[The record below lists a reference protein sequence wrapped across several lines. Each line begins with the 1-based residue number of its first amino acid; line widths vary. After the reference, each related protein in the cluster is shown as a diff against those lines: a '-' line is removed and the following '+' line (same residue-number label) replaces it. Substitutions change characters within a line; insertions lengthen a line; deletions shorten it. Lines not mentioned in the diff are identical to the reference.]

1 MIVRRLGTGEKE
13 GLDLCCISH
22 QVLHTDLLRTPE
34 MYARL
39 PVEQKALYINKGR
52 SGPISDRCG
61 GTHRTMFS
69 LMSAANQSWCTCT
82 GHSADRH

>member
-39 PVEQKALYINKGR
+39 PVEQKALYINKG
-52 SGPISDRCG
+52 DRK
-61 GTHRTMFS
+61 S
-69 LMSAANQSWCTCT
+69 VV
-82 GHSADRH
+82 